1 MRVLSTPTALS
12 LDMNCKR
19 LCARL
24 LHPRSVFYRVVPVAL
39 LVFGLSSIA
48 QSQISAVM
56 QPMATRADL
65 TALADRLERGSGE
78 ERTQAAVVRGRLRE
92 GDFRPGDRISLV
104 IEGNVTLA
112 DSAVAVSSGP
122 KITLPDIGDIPLA
135 GVLRSELQNHMK
147 TQLARFVRDA
157 RVRATPLVRVS
168 MLGPVARPGFYFM
181 PADIPISEAVMR
193 AGGPAGTA
201 DLSRSVIRRGT
212 DELYD
217 SRNTQTAIN
226 EGLTLDQLSLRSG
239 DEIVV
244 GTQSTKNWQSVAS
257 VISVVTSIVIAISYG
272 FARR

>member
-1 MRVLSTPTALS
+1 
-12 LDMNCKR
+12 MNCKR
-19 LCARL
+19 FHAGVLGSRSL
-24 LHPRSVFYRVVPVAL
+24 LSRAAVVAF
-39 LVFGLSSIA
+39 LVLGVGGIA
-48 QSQISAVM
+48 ESQVSAAM

-65 TALADRLERGSGE
+65 TALAERLERGSGE

-112 DSAVAVSSGP
+112 DSAIAVSSGP

-135 GVLRSELQNHMK
+135 GVLRSELQGHMK

-168 MLGPVARPGFYFM
+168 MLGPVGKPGFYFM

-257 VISVVTSIVIAISYG
+257 VVSVITSIVIAISYG